1 MQPRLKIV
9 THTEYY
15 NSLSSTKPN
24 CHVITNICSHLLVLN
39 DSFKQIYAVTYW
51 SWPNLLSLDFN
62 ATCIDLNISDNCML
76 LTGYMALYKVTMM
89 AMVVMGV
96 MGVMMVMVVMI
107 TMMTMMIIGCVSSGT
122 LRKCKSQ
129 LDSLSLP
136 TNLQKESSFSFPHLM
151 RIMINS
157 FNKTLI
163 QYHNANFGWMLQFHN
178 LTTCSTWESRWHQT
192 KWKLKCPGLL
202 WYLNVLPWSCF
213 AQHWRHFQHRGEARN
228 IPTGEFVVKSSHVPQ
243 LTSGWRNRTSWIPQ
257 FLMHCA

>member
-24 CHVITNICSHLLVLN
+24 CHVITNMCSHLLVLN

-89 AMVVMGV
+89 AMVAMMV
-96 MGVMMVMVVMI
+96 VMMAIVTMI
-107 TMMTMMIIGCVSSGT
+107 TMMMMMTIIGCVSSGT

-136 TNLQKESSFSFPHLM
+136 TNLQKESLFLSHTWWGLWSILSTKHLFSIIMPIMDGCFSF
-151 RIMINS
+151 
-157 FNKTLI
+157 
-163 QYHNANFGWMLQFHN
+163 
-178 LTTCSTWESRWHQT
+178 TT
-192 KWKLKCPGLL
+192 
-202 WYLNVLPWSCF
+202 
-213 AQHWRHFQHRGEARN
+213 
-228 IPTGEFVVKSSHVPQ
+228 
-243 LTSGWRNRTSWIPQ
+243 
-257 FLMHCA
+257 

>member
-1 MQPRLKIV
+1 M
-9 THTEYY
+9 
-15 NSLSSTKPN
+15 LS
-24 CHVITNICSHLLVLN
+24 
-39 DSFKQIYAVTYW
+39 QYW
-51 SWPNLLSLDFN
+51 SWPNLLSPDFN

-89 AMVVMGV
+89 AMVVMV
-96 MGVMMVMVVMI
+96 VTMVTMVMMVMIIM
-107 TMMTMMIIGCVSSGT
+107 MMTMMIIGCVSSGT

-136 TNLQKESSFSFPHLM
+136 TNLQKGSSFSFPHLM

-163 QYHNANFGWMLQFHN
+163 QYHNANYGWMLQFHN
-178 LTTCSTWESRWHQT
+178 LTTGSTWESRWYQT

-228 IPTGEFVVKSSHVPQ
+228 IPTGEICSLNLVRHLILRKCVTDQ
-243 LTSGWRNRTSWIPQ
+243 TSWIPK
-257 FLMHCA
+257 FSIHRA